1 MAMITPMSDAPGPPL
16 RLHDYWRSS
25 ASFRARIALNLKGVA
40 YESVPVDLLSGA
52 QRGAEYRALN
62 PQGLVPAL
70 DVGGATIGQSLAI
83 IDWLDHVHP
92 EPPLLPTDP
101 LARAQA
107 MSRALLIACDIHPIN
122 NLRVLRWLK
131 DDLRAD
137 EAARLRWIAHWI
149 DAGLSVLETQTGGG
163 PYLAGEAP
171 GLPDICLVPQLYNAR
186 RWGVDLDFYPSLL
199 AIEARCLAL
208 KAFIDAHPDHLPDTA
223 IL

>member
-1 MAMITPMSDAPGPPL
+1 MSDAPGPPL

-25 ASFRARIALNLKGVA
+25 ASFRARIALNLKGVPF
-40 YESVPVDLLSGA
+40 ESVPVDLLSGA
-52 QRGAEYRALN
+52 QRRPDYRALN

-70 DVGGATIGQSLAI
+70 EVGGATIGQSLAI
-83 IDWLDHVHP
+83 IDWLDHAYP
-92 EPPLLPTDP
+92 EPPLLPADP

-131 DDLRAD
+131 DDLRAG
-137 EAARLRWIAHWI
+137 EADRRRWIAHWI
-149 DAGLSVLETQTGGG
+149 DAGLSVLETQAGAG

-186 RWGVDLDFYPSLL
+186 RWDVELDFYPTLL
-199 AIEARCLAL
+199 TIEARCLAL
-208 KAFIDAHPDHLPDTA
+208 DAFARAHPDRLPDTA